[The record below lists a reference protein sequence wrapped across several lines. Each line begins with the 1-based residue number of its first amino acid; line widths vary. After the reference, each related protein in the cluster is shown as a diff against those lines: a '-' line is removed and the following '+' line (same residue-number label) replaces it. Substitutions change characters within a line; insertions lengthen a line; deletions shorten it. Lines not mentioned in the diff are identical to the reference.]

1 MGGAPGNRCSY
12 LEPGKRVIFV
22 LCFDETKVR
31 DREKCYLTNITIIHG
46 AHEKMFTI
54 LKRCEKLII
63 QALMVMM
70 AIVLGFAT
78 IDLGW
83 LITKDVLESPLFL
96 PSVDQL
102 LDIFGL
108 FMLVLIGVELLET
121 IMKSYITQ
129 GQPHFEVVLSVAI
142 IAIARKVIIL
152 DLSKVDS
159 LSLIGIASIIV
170 ALTVGYFL
178 MKKSQAQN
186 NPSLF
191 PEGNDKILSK

>member
-1 MGGAPGNRCSY
+1 
-12 LEPGKRVIFV
+12 
-22 LCFDETKVR
+22 
-31 DREKCYLTNITIIHG
+31 
-46 AHEKMFTI
+46 
-54 LKRCEKLII
+54 
-63 QALMVMM
+63 MVMM
-70 AIVLGFAT
+70 AIVLAFAT

-83 LITKDVLESPLFL
+83 LITKDVLESPIFL
-96 PSVDQL
+96 PSVEQL

-108 FMLVLIGVELLET
+108 FMLVLIGIELLET
-121 IMKSYITQ
+121 IMKSYMTQ

-178 MKKSQAQN
+178 MKKSQSQN
-186 NPSLF
+186 INSR
-191 PEGNDKILSK
+191 